1 MSVVEGG
8 EKHLSVVTFSPA
20 WMASS
25 VTALALGSAGLVSV
39 LRSLGMLMGSYPY
52 PRSLILRPARAKL
65 FG

>member
-1 MSVVEGG
+1 MVEGG

-52 PRSLILRPARAKL
+52 P
-65 FG
+65 